1 MPNISK
7 IEFVFSFKKRISKN
21 FLLFSLLKFVKPILV
36 PIVWFDDEARLI
48 PEIHSELSTLI
59 VTLNIAYYIKYILPS
74 ISTLFILIS
83 SLYIFVKV
91 NFDFVRYYIN
101 NYF

>member
-1 MPNISK
+1 MY
-7 IEFVFSFKKRISKN
+7 FLLKKTISKN
-21 FLLFSLLKFVKPILV
+21 FLLFSLLKSVKPILV